1 MGILLMLQTVL
12 KLARYLVGFDDVVP
26 QQGMELG
33 VIITGCD
40 SGFGQQLAFA
50 LARDRF
56 TVFAGCLRAEA
67 MDQFKGDMRI
77 IPLLMDVRKD
87 DQVKAVASL
96 VNKWISIGD
105 SKTPRYL
112 HGVVNNAG
120 IGHGG
125 LVDWVELEDFQQ
137 DMDVNYFGIIRTV
150 KAFLPMLKSQAKEY
164 KLARVVNVVSMA
176 GLVTGGFAA
185 PYHGSKFAAEALS
198 SCLRSELRN
207 FNVQVVTINPSFHQT
222 PLVTGMRQKVHEM
235 WNRVPA
241 WKQDDYGEEFFQQ
254 FVANGVDLPES
265 FMWRARVVEQE
276 LLASI
281 EQVRPPPQIIVGCDA
296 RFSFLVMRHCPVWL
310 QDWMQQLAMK
320 TAVKPKIMT

>member
-1 MGILLMLQTVL
+1 MTPSSDFDTSKASKVIHLTPTKDPKIFTFHVLTMAAPGPVLQWLNELLHQEPFSFLFYGLYWCIILIILSPIMGILLMLQTVL

-67 MDQFKGDMRI
+67 MDQFKEDKRI

-137 DMDVNYFGIIRTV
+137 DMDGTV
-150 KAFLPMLKSQAKEY
+150 VRVWVSHVPLPSSFFLLIFCF
-164 KLARVVNVVSMA
+164 V
-176 GLVTGGFAA
+176 
-185 PYHGSKFAAEALS
+185 
-198 SCLRSELRN
+198 
-207 FNVQVVTINPSFHQT
+207 HQST
-222 PLVTGMRQKVHEM
+222 TL
-235 WNRVPA
+235 
-241 WKQDDYGEEFFQQ
+241 
-254 FVANGVDLPES
+254 ES
-265 FMWRARVVEQE
+265 
-276 LLASI
+276 
-281 EQVRPPPQIIVGCDA
+281 
-296 RFSFLVMRHCPVWL
+296 
-310 QDWMQQLAMK
+310 
-320 TAVKPKIMT
+320 

>member
-1 MGILLMLQTVL
+1 
-12 KLARYLVGFDDVVP
+12 
-26 QQGMELG
+26 
-33 VIITGCD
+33 
-40 SGFGQQLAFA
+40 
-50 LARDRF
+50 
-56 TVFAGCLRAEA
+56 
-67 MDQFKGDMRI
+67 
-77 IPLLMDVRKD
+77 
-87 DQVKAVASL
+87 
-96 VNKWISIGD
+96 
-105 SKTPRYL
+105 
-112 HGVVNNAG
+112 
-120 IGHGG
+120 
-125 LVDWVELEDFQQ
+125 
-137 DMDVNYFGIIRTV
+137 
-150 KAFLPMLKSQAKEY
+150 MLKSQAKEY

-241 WKQDDYGEEFFQQ
+241 WKQDDYGEGTFLTFFVCLLSLFINLNTYLAEFFQQ